1 MTSRVAR
8 DVREAQRARFA
19 AMTPH
24 ERVVLASQLGE
35 TDLRSYMINQEVDRP
50 TALAHVKRARQAGR
64 RPSASAD
71 AGDR

>member
-1 MTSRVAR
+1 VAR

-24 ERVVLASQLGE
+24 ERVVLARQLGE
-35 TDLRSYMINQEVDRP
+35 NDLRSYMINLGIDRQ
-50 TALAHVKRARQAGR
+50 TAVARVKQAHRAGR

-71 AGDR
+71 DGDR